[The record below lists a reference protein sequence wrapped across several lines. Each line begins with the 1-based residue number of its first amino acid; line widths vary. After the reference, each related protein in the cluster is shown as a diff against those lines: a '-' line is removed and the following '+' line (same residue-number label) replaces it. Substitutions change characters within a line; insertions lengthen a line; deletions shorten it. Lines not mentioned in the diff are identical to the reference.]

1 MLVGGAGLFLV
12 ALDFSIN
19 VSLPTMRDS
28 LGASLVTVQWI
39 IILYHATR
47 SGTGFGAGGIGDRF
61 GLKRL
66 FVAGVVAYTLT
77 VGLISL
83 QGSLGA
89 VVSIRLLQGIGAGAL
104 FIAGPALV
112 ARAFGRPRRG
122 TALGVTL
129 AALALGQVTATL
141 GGGWLSQNIGWQ
153 AIFWA
158 RVPIGAVV
166 LIAAFAL
173 PKDERRT
180 GEARARQPFDWT
192 GAGLLFAAMFLLIL
206 ALSFARLHGWLGALP
221 VGLGAASAVLLL
233 VSWAWQ
239 ARAANPILPPR
250 LLRLPAFRAGAV
262 SNLLATVASFVMW
275 FLFPFYVADAL
286 GRGPLVL
293 GALLAAMSAAGFV
306 GSSAGGWLADRIG
319 DRRSTFAGAALTAA
333 GLASVGTLG
342 GDATVAEVV
351 LRVAL
356 VGFGFGFHQ
365 GAVYALTMRA
375 APREHAGAGAA
386 MLAVA
391 QTIGTVASIAI
402 MTSVLA
408 WRRDA
413 VAASLSDTGAF
424 LEGYRYAC
432 LVAAGVAVAAGA
444 CVISLS
450 TRMPRRA
457 QGGVEPGDG
466 WRSGKGERNSG
477 P

>member
-1 MLVGGAGLFLV
+1 MPGAFRSALSPTRPSAPALAVLVGGAGLFLV

-66 FVAGVVAYTLT
+66 FVAGVVAYTLA

-166 LIAAFAL
+166 LLAAFAL

-180 GEARARQPFDWT
+180 GDSKARQAFDWT

-206 ALSFARLHGWLGALP
+206 AFSFARLHGWLGALP

-233 VSWAWQ
+233 VVVPTS
-239 ARAANPILPPR
+239 I
-250 LLRLPAFRAGAV
+250 V
-262 SNLLATVASFVMW
+262 
-275 FLFPFYVADAL
+275 
-286 GRGPLVL
+286 
-293 GALLAAMSAAGFV
+293 
-306 GSSAGGWLADRIG
+306 DR
-319 DRRSTFAGAALTAA
+319 
-333 GLASVGTLG
+333 
-342 GDATVAEVV
+342 
-351 LRVAL
+351 
-356 VGFGFGFHQ
+356 
-365 GAVYALTMRA
+365 
-375 APREHAGAGAA
+375 
-386 MLAVA
+386 
-391 QTIGTVASIAI
+391 
-402 MTSVLA
+402 
-408 WRRDA
+408 
-413 VAASLSDTGAF
+413 
-424 LEGYRYAC
+424 
-432 LVAAGVAVAAGA
+432 
-444 CVISLS
+444 
-450 TRMPRRA
+450 
-457 QGGVEPGDG
+457 
-466 WRSGKGERNSG
+466 
-477 P
+477 